1 MDGRMG
7 AIVNSICSEN
17 LRVQDAISEK
27 VGNYI
32 HYMSMFVTG
41 FAVGFSA
48 EWKLVLVT
56 LAVVPAIAITG
67 SFHAALFTGRSKSQ
81 QEYWEAGSIAE
92 QTITQ
97 VRTVYSFVGE
107 KQALDSYSKAFQTTL
122 KLGYKTGME
131 KGLAMGITYGILFC
145 H

>member
-1 MDGRMG
+1 MY
-7 AIVNSICSEN
+7 ASLC
-17 LRVQDAISEK
+17 LYVQ

-81 QEYWEAGSIAE
+81 QEYWEAVSIAE
-92 QTITQ
+92 Q
-97 VRTVYSFVGE
+97 VCVFFLLLSRVLVAPVFPSDPRTLHPE
-107 KQALDSYSKAFQTTL
+107 ILT
-122 KLGYKTGME
+122 KLP
-131 KGLAMGITYGILFC
+131 LL
-145 H
+145 

>member
-1 MDGRMG
+1 MY
-7 AIVNSICSEN
+7 ASLC
-17 LRVQDAISEK
+17 LYVQ

-92 QTITQ
+92 Q

>member
-7 AIVNSICSEN
+7 AIVNSICSDT
-17 LRVQDAISEK
+17 LCMQDAI
-27 VGNYI
+27 I
-32 HYMSMFVTG
+32 
-41 FAVGFSA
+41 
-48 EWKLVLVT
+48 
-56 LAVVPAIAITG
+56 VPAIAITG
-67 SFHAALFTGRSKSQ
+67 SFHPALFTGHSKSQ

-131 KGLAMGITYGILFC
+131 KGLAMGVTYGVIFC

>member
-7 AIVNSICSEN
+7 AIVNSICSDT
-17 LRVQDAISEK
+17 LCMQDAI
-27 VGNYI
+27 I
-32 HYMSMFVTG
+32 
-41 FAVGFSA
+41 
-48 EWKLVLVT
+48 
-56 LAVVPAIAITG
+56 VPAIAITG
-67 SFHAALFTGRSKSQ
+67 SFHPALFTGHSKSQ

-92 QTITQ
+92 Q

-131 KGLAMGITYGILFC
+131 KGLAMGVTYGVIFC